1 MSDEKFVEYLTTE
14 PLFGPYSV
22 WLAKLCKTKKEMH
35 VLDVGCGIGVST
47 FPLLDIIGTKGR
59 IVGVDISLH
68 SISQASKRAAYL
80 QVPNAAFSLCN
91 VEKLDFRESIFDC
104 VVSSF
109 AINQVNDKPQAL
121 SEMIR
126 VLKPGGYLGFTIPGL
141 EHFKEFFDIA
151 ASILKEESFYRQKNK
166 LQTGLDT
173 YQALL
178 RSLGIVELQ
187 MYSKVVTV
195 SISTI
200 EEYDVILKARG
211 PQNAVLSRLPEDRRA
226 TAWQEILDEFKEK
239 LRKDQYLRLTVS
251 AHGFVLRKP
260 FAARLHERTIPKR
273 VRKT

>member
-22 WLAKLCKTKKEMH
+22 WLAKLCKIKKGMH

-47 FPLLDIIGTKGR
+47 FPLLDMTGPKGR
-59 IVGVDISLH
+59 IVGIDISPH
-68 SISQASKRAAYL
+68 SISQTLKRAEYL
-80 QVPNAAFSLCN
+80 QVPNVSFCVCN
-91 VEKLDFRESIFDC
+91 AEKLDFPDSIFDC

-109 AINQVNDKPQAL
+109 VINQVNDKLQAL
-121 SEMIR
+121 NEMIR
-126 VLKPGGYLGFTIPGL
+126 VLKPGGYLGFAIPGL
-141 EHFKEFFDIA
+141 DHFKEFFDIA

-166 LQTGLDT
+166 LQTGPDT

-195 SISTI
+195 NISTI

-226 TAWQEILDEFKEK
+226 IAWQEILDEFKEK

-260 FAARLHERTIPKR
+260 FAARLHQRTIPKR
-273 VRKT
+273 V

>member
-1 MSDEKFVEYLTTE
+1 MLNEKFVEYLTTE

-22 WLAKLCKTKKEMH
+22 WLAKLCKMEKGMH

-47 FPLLDIIGTKGR
+47 FPLLDMIGPKGE
-59 IVGVDISLH
+59 IAGVDISLH
-68 SISQASKRAAYL
+68 SISQALKRAEYL
-80 QVPNAAFSLCN
+80 QVPNASFSVGN
-91 VEKLDFRESIFDC
+91 AEKLDFPESIFDC

-126 VLKPGGYLGFTIPGL
+126 VLKPGGYLGFTTPGL

-166 LQTGLDT
+166 LQTGPDT
-173 YQALL
+173 YQASL
-178 RSLGIVELQ
+178 RSLGIVDLQ

-195 SISTI
+195 NISTT

-211 PQNAVLSRLPEDRRA
+211 PQNAVLSRLPENRRA
-226 TAWQEILDEFKEK
+226 IAWQEILDEFKET
-239 LRKDQYLRLTVS
+239 LRKEQYLHLTIS
-251 AHGFVLRKP
+251 ADGFVLRKP
-260 FAARLHERTIPKR
+260 FAARLHQKTMPKR
-273 VRKT
+273 I